1 MHFSAFFLATASLVF
16 YEMLLIRSL
25 FVVLLLCTVQLF
37 FRATLHVPGLRQLVS
52 LLSIF
57 LGGITGGEGQ
67 KAAGIVVVLLLW
79 RIARVVDGSRSIFV
93 IVVHPSLYLYS
104 HRHSQAGGFCS
115 GSTAAL

>member
-1 MHFSAFFLATASLVF
+1 
-16 YEMLLIRSL
+16 
-25 FVVLLLCTVQLF
+25 VLLLCTVQLF